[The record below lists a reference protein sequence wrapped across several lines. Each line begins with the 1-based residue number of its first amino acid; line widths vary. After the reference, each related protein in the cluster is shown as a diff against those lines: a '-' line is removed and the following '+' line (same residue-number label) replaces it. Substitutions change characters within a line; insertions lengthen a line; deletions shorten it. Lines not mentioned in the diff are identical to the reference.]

1 MIKIA
6 VYDKQTYLRPRAF
19 VRRSHGR
26 RFGSNA
32 DRSNA
37 SAAPSPSYDPTIVF
51 TDRGL
56 NTNSLSVFRSHT
68 FHAGPGAASGA
79 SSDSS

>member
-6 VYDKQTYLRPRAF
+6 ICDKQIYLRPRAF

-32 DRSNA
+32 SP
-37 SAAPSPSYDPTIVF
+37 APSPSYDATIVF
-51 TDRGL
+51 PDRGL
-56 NTNSLSVFRSHT
+56 NTNSLSLFGSHT

-79 SSDSS
+79 SSDSG